1 MSLPRLGS
9 LVGPVAIA
17 GCLLAT
23 PAEAQLCNT
32 SGAGPVSCT
41 INATT
46 SLTIPVILR
55 MTLGSATTSFGT
67 LTSTNYDNGFATVAG
82 PTITIKANQGWRTQ
96 ISSSA
101 TLWTATG
108 AGARANKP
116 VTDLLWGNA
125 SGGPFT
131 AMSATATQI
140 GSGSGTGG
148 TVVPLYFESLWN
160 YATDTPGNYSI
171 VVTFTLASP

>member
-1 MSLPRLGS
+1 MSGYPRASLIGAVAMVGS
-9 LVGPVAIA
+9 LVAA
-17 GCLLAT
+17 
-23 PAEAQLCNT
+23 PAQAQFCNL

-41 INATT
+41 VNTTT

-55 MTLGSATTSFGT
+55 MTLSSSTTSFGT
-67 LTSTNYDNGFATVAG
+67 LTSTDYDNGFATVAG
-82 PTITIKANQGWRTQ
+82 PTITIKANQGWRSQ

-108 AGARANKP
+108 AGVRTTKP
-116 VTDLLWGNA
+116 VADLLWG
-125 SGGPFT
+125 STSSGPFT
-131 AMSATATQI
+131 ALNATATQI

-148 TVVPLYFESLWN
+148 SVVPLYFRSLWN